1 MGIGKAQRRRTKLV
15 KAANEGNLHKAQ
27 FGKASAFLP
36 LPSAPTK
43 EDYKEHMPASL
54 RKMLA
59 LKDAA
64 VQLPK
69 RHKGQE
75 ARPKGEASH
84 PPKQEQRQQRREQQQ
99 QHHTEQNPQQQQQ
112 HNEQSSH
119 LEAATGQQK
128 MPFSAQQQAPD
139 KLSAAQQPPGVIWEQ
154 PKKLK
159 QRKKEYLKAKKLK
172 KRKGLNN
179 VAGQELAVDR
189 FTFGEQVHAPPK
201 AQLKRKHW
209 DPAADGN
216 AQKQQSSKPTKQK
229 VQVQSHIKKFKRPKQ
244 LQDFTLQELREQT
257 IEKYRAGRCPQEG
270 QATLQTLK
278 QLVK

>member
-119 LEAATGQQK
+119 LEAATGRLATYRQW
-128 MPFSAQQQAPD
+128 
-139 KLSAAQQPPGVIWEQ
+139 SAAQSA
-154 PKKLK
+154 L
-159 QRKKEYLKAKKLK
+159 
-172 KRKGLNN
+172 
-179 VAGQELAVDR
+179 
-189 FTFGEQVHAPPK
+189 
-201 AQLKRKHW
+201 
-209 DPAADGN
+209 
-216 AQKQQSSKPTKQK
+216 SPT
-229 VQVQSHIKKFKRPKQ
+229 
-244 LQDFTLQELREQT
+244 
-257 IEKYRAGRCPQEG
+257 
-270 QATLQTLK
+270 ATQWT
-278 QLVK
+278 VVS